1 MLNFPFQITILI
13 DYNYEKKFQKQKY
26 FEYFQMIQSDKQINL
41 KNIILYY
48 LLIQKEKKI
57 VKQLLYDIFQD
68 EEQYK
73 IILLKLIQFNQNEFA
88 EDISVSILNSGG

>member
-1 MLNFPFQITILI
+1 MSQKKYYVIKFMLNFPFQITILI

-48 LLIQKEKKI
+48 LIIQKEKKI
-57 VKQLLYDIFQD
+57 VKQLFYDIFQD

-73 IILLKLIQFNQNEFA
+73 TILLKLIQFN
-88 EDISVSILNSGG
+88 

>member
-26 FEYFQMIQSDKQINL
+26 FEYFQMIQSDKQVNL

-48 LLIQKEKKI
+48 LIIQKEKKI
-57 VKQLLYDIFQD
+57 VKQLFYDIFQD

-73 IILLKLIQFNQNEFA
+73 AILLKLIQFN
-88 EDISVSILNSGG
+88 